1 MPRRFARL
9 AWIAAAS
16 WALAT
21 ISFGQDSYQFSDPN
35 VENTFRY
42 ARMAVGGGVSKLK
55 ALQLKGRSRVDVNGS
70 LVNCTVDI
78 RILLPDHYLRTDAA
92 PTDAKL
98 AGFAGKTILNAIRA
112 GANLSTPPDNLT
124 SAILKNEQMR
134 LARLLLGAATYVTP
148 TIAMVFRSSGLT
160 GGLVD
165 PRVSAKTMA
174 TAEGRGEPN
183 VADVTGPNGFRARLV
198 VDGITRMPSKLI
210 FPNDAQEETMTFED
224 RRDASGLKLPFHMTT
239 TAGGRIVDEL
249 ILEQILV
256 NPEISKSDFKR

>member
-21 ISFGQDSYQFSDPN
+21 VSFSQDSYQFSD
-35 VENTFRY
+35 
-42 ARMAVGGGVSKLK
+42 
-55 ALQLKGRSRVDVNGS
+55 
-70 LVNCTVDI
+70 
-78 RILLPDHYLRTDAA
+78 
-92 PTDAKL
+92 
-98 AGFAGKTILNAIRA
+98 
-112 GANLSTPPDNLT
+112 
-124 SAILKNEQMR
+124 
-134 LARLLLGAATYVTP
+134 
-148 TIAMVFRSSGLT
+148 
-160 GGLVD
+160 
-165 PRVSAKTMA
+165 
-174 TAEGRGEPN
+174 PN

-210 FPNDAQEETMTFED
+210 YPNDAQEETMTFED
-224 RRDASGLKLPFHMTT
+224 RPDASGLKLPFHMTT